1 MTVGLRR
8 LLCALAAAA
17 AALSVPA
24 PAADP
29 VPSRVNDAALRLY
42 VHGMTQ
48 EIADREV
55 GRDGVPTLLTLL
67 EAKDF
72 PRRDNVVAF
81 LAYLGGPETT
91 PALLRVLAAP
101 PSLATPEDE
110 RAVLL
115 VPHALGRIAARGEPG
130 AIAALLAMTEDGR
143 NGGPIAD
150 AAHAGAIPGGLADD
164 VLDAAIAGLALAGG
178 DAGKQRLE
186 AIAEQKIA
194 PVRGRLR
201 LATQARNALALL
213 GEMHGT
219 GPASKTAQPKVSPR
233 VSPSGLR
240 VDGGDPSGAAA
251 ATTPAYVQDPSTVS
265 DKHRLTF
272 MNHVSVTTP
281 MDATRL
287 DQVLTEST
295 KRAATGDFDGD
306 MPCCL
311 VIARSG
317 SAGTFGV
324 AGDGLDT
331 IDNDV
336 ELSAVLNNSAARVKV
351 VKAINYCGGSGTNII
366 GCSWSPG
373 DGMALVRLSSLG
385 LEAVLWIHEYGHNVG
400 LGHEPNDSRM
410 IMYGTDSGSNNGI
423 RAGDCA
429 AFHAP
434 PSVAVSDKSTI
445 GACTADGDA
454 IADPIDNCPLVAN
467 QDQLDSNHN
476 GIGDACEAC
485 VGVGDSDGDGVCD
498 PVDNCPTVP
507 NPNQADFDHD
517 GIGDACETGAKLADI
532 DNSGRVDGYDL
543 ARFGHAFGSA
553 AGDPRYD
560 AGSDLDRNGM
570 VDGNDLALFSAQ
582 FGKTAS

>member
-1 MTVGLRR
+1 M
-8 LLCALAAAA
+8 
-17 AALSVPA
+17 
-24 PAADP
+24 
-29 VPSRVNDAALRLY
+29 
-42 VHGMTQ
+42 
-48 EIADREV
+48 
-55 GRDGVPTLLTLL
+55 
-67 EAKDF
+67 
-72 PRRDNVVAF
+72 
-81 LAYLGGPETT
+81 
-91 PALLRVLAAP
+91 
-101 PSLATPEDE
+101 
-110 RAVLL
+110 
-115 VPHALGRIAARGEPG
+115 
-130 AIAALLAMTEDGR
+130 
-143 NGGPIAD
+143 
-150 AAHAGAIPGGLADD
+150 
-164 VLDAAIAGLALAGG
+164 
-178 DAGKQRLE
+178 
-186 AIAEQKIA
+186 
-194 PVRGRLR
+194 
-201 LATQARNALALL
+201 
-213 GEMHGT
+213 
-219 GPASKTAQPKVSPR
+219 
-233 VSPSGLR
+233 
-240 VDGGDPSGAAA
+240 
-251 ATTPAYVQDPSTVS
+251 
-265 DKHRLTF
+265 
-272 MNHVSVTTP
+272 
-281 MDATRL
+281 
-287 DQVLTEST
+287 
-295 KRAATGDFDGD
+295 
-306 MPCCL
+306 
-311 VIARSG
+311 
-317 SAGTFGV
+317 
-324 AGDGLDT
+324 
-331 IDNDV
+331 
-336 ELSAVLNNSAARVKV
+336 LNNSAARVKV

>member
-186 AIAEQKIA
+186 AIAERKIA

-331 IDNDV
+331 IDNT
-336 ELSAVLNNSAARVKV
+336 SSCPRCSTTRPPGSRSSRRSTTAAGAGRTSSAAAGRRETGWRSCACPRSVSRR
-351 VKAINYCGGSGTNII
+351 CSGSTSTGTTSGSGT
-366 GCSWSPG
+366 
-373 DGMALVRLSSLG
+373 
-385 LEAVLWIHEYGHNVG
+385 
-400 LGHEPNDSRM
+400 SR
-410 IMYGTDSGSNNGI
+410 TT
-423 RAGDCA
+423 A
-429 AFHAP
+429 A
-434 PSVAVSDKSTI
+434 
-445 GACTADGDA
+445 
-454 IADPIDNCPLVAN
+454 
-467 QDQLDSNHN
+467 
-476 GIGDACEAC
+476 
-485 VGVGDSDGDGVCD
+485 
-498 PVDNCPTVP
+498 
-507 NPNQADFDHD
+507 
-517 GIGDACETGAKLADI
+517 
-532 DNSGRVDGYDL
+532 
-543 ARFGHAFGSA
+543 
-553 AGDPRYD
+553 
-560 AGSDLDRNGM
+560 
-570 VDGNDLALFSAQ
+570 
-582 FGKTAS
+582 